1 MTALIFVTTLIASSY
16 MADVLP
22 HKGATAM
29 ELTIVIVFAAL
40 FAWISIGFWES
51 LAGLYTLLRRYDR
64 FTITRTV
71 ADQEPE
77 FAPDTRTAI
86 LVPVCNEDIARVCA
100 GLKATYKSLEAT
112 GKLGHFDF
120 FILSDTSNPDLWVAE
135 EIAWYETCKELTAFD
150 RIFYRHRRVN
160 IKRKSG
166 NIADFCRRWGRNYRY
181 MIVFDADSV
190 MAGQQPGAHGTDDGE
205 EPPRGHPADLSP
217 GCQQGEP
224 YCPRAAVFQPRVR
237 TDVCC
242 RPAFYPARGFP
253 FLGP

>member
-1 MTALIFVTTLIASSY
+1 M
-16 MADVLP
+16 
-22 HKGATAM
+22 
-29 ELTIVIVFAAL
+29 
-40 FAWISIGFWES
+40 
-51 LAGLYTLLRRYDR
+51 
-64 FTITRTV
+64 

-77 FAPDTRTAI
+77 FAPDMRTAI

-190 MAGQQPGAHGTDDGE
+190 MAGTSLVRMVQMMEKNHRVGILQTSPLAANKESLIARVQQFSNHVYGPMFVAGLAF
-205 EPPRGHPADLSP
+205 HPAGDSTSGP
-217 GCQQGEP
+217 II
-224 YCPRAAVFQPRVR
+224 RN
-237 TDVCC
+237 
-242 RPAFYPARGFP
+242 PARRAVHDAHCGLP
-253 FLGP
+253 KPPGSRPWAVKS